1 MVPATARR
9 RGDRMTRRSPRA
21 GGSSAE
27 RPRFAGKEPGG
38 YRATTMLVHFRET
51 PYGLAMSL
59 VETHRENRR
68 VRHEHIASL
77 GSIETPPSV
86 TARIEFW
93 RGLHERLDQL
103 SNRLD
108 AETRGKVMGAVHA
121 RVPMVTPDEQRA
133 LRLENAKGDA
143 EQRPPVS

>member
-1 MVPATARR
+1 VK
-9 RGDRMTRRSPRA
+9 RRSPRA
-21 GGSSAE
+21 GGSSEE
-27 RPRFAGKEPGG
+27 RSRLAGKEPGG
-38 YRATTMLVHFRET
+38 YRSTTMLVHFRET

-77 GSIETPPSV
+77 GSIEMPPSV
-86 TARIEFW
+86 AARIEFW

-133 LRLENAKGDA
+133 LQLEDAKGDA